1 MLMFFR
7 PPSRNMS
14 PARIVRRLVIHRG
27 RLSALVAA
35 LIAAVGLTACGPSS
49 PGDSPPP
56 SGTQLTDLYTPSD
69 QTTTDPYTPSDQ
81 TMTDPYTPSDQTTTD
96 PYTPSDQTTTDP
108 YTPSDETDPCAFPGD
123 PLCPHTA
130 VTIPPPDIGNW
141 P

>member
-27 RLSALVAA
+27 RLSVLVAA

-56 SGTQLTDLYTPSD
+56 SWTQS
-69 QTTTDPYTPSDQ
+69 
-81 TMTDPYTPSDQTTTD
+81 TDPYTPSDQTTTD

-130 VTIPPPDIGNW
+130 LTIPPPDIGNW

>member
-56 SGTQLTDLYTPSD
+56 QGPSRPTFTRRRTKRRLTLTRRR
-69 QTTTDPYTPSDQ
+69 TKR
-81 TMTDPYTPSDQTTTD
+81 
-96 PYTPSDQTTTDP
+96 
-108 YTPSDETDPCAFPGD
+108 
-123 PLCPHTA
+123 
-130 VTIPPPDIGNW
+130 
-141 P
+141 